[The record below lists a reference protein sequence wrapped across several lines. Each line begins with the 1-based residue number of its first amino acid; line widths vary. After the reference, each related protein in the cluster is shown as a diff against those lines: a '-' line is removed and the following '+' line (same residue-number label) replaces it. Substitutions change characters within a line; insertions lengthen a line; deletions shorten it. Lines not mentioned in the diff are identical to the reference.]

1 MNGGIV
7 SEYCAPM
14 AVPPCFFAVFF
25 VCCRL
30 LFWMSCTVIYAI
42 SVQLTT
48 SCYLIDMPRYAV
60 NCVIM
65 IYCSDVSG
73 TAAVARYMT
82 PRDLLDRA
90 GAARSMCARD
100 IPYCVFSS
108 TASARANNTAL
119 VFASP
124 TVLPHEPTSTSS
136 DARVK
141 L

>member
-25 VCCRL
+25 CVLSIVFLDELYGDLCDICATYDEL
-30 LFWMSCTVIYAI
+30 LP
-42 SVQLTT
+42 
-48 SCYLIDMPRYAV
+48 DRYAV

>member
-7 SEYCAPM
+7 SEYCAQM
-14 AVPPCFFAVFF
+14 AVPPCFLPCFLVWG
-25 VCCRL
+25 RL
-30 LFWMSCTVIYAI
+30 LYLMSCTVIYAI

-48 SCYLIDMPRYAV
+48 SCYLIRYAV

-65 IYCSDVSG
+65 ICRSDVSG
-73 TAAVARYMT
+73 TAAAARHMT
-82 PRDLLDRA
+82 PRDLLERA

-108 TASARANNTAL
+108 TASARANSTAL

-136 DARVK
+136 DA
-141 L
+141 

>member
-14 AVPPCFFAVFF
+14 AVPPCFLPCFL

-30 LFWMSCTVIYAI
+30 LYLMSCTVIYAI

-48 SCYLIDMPRYAV
+48 SCYLIRYAV

-65 IYCSDVSG
+65 ICRSDVSG
-73 TAAVARYMT
+73 TAAAARHMT
-82 PRDLLDRA
+82 PRDLLERA
-90 GAARSMCARD
+90 GAARSMRARD
-100 IPYCVFSS
+100 ILYCVFSR

-136 DARVK
+136 DA
-141 L
+141 

>member
-1 MNGGIV
+1 MLSIAFLDELYGDLCDI
-7 SEYCAPM
+7 CATYDE
-14 AVPPCFFAVFF
+14 
-25 VCCRL
+25 L
-30 LFWMSCTVIYAI
+30 LP
-42 SVQLTT
+42 
-48 SCYLIDMPRYAV
+48 DRYAV
-60 NCVIM
+60 NCAIM

-82 PRDLLDRA
+82 PRNLLDRA

-100 IPYCVFSS
+100 IPYVFSS

>member
-14 AVPPCFFAVFF
+14 AVPPCFFLCFF
-25 VCCRL
+25 VLSIAFLDELYGDLCDICATYDEL
-30 LFWMSCTVIYAI
+30 LP
-42 SVQLTT
+42 
-48 SCYLIDMPRYAV
+48 DRYAV
-60 NCVIM
+60 NFVIM
-65 IYCSDVSG
+65 IYCADVSG

-124 TVLPHEPTSTSS
+124 TVLPHEPTSTSR